1 MSLLKTLAK
10 VAIGVAAA
18 KGVKSMMDQ
27 RRQPYDTSHGRIQSR
42 QTGLGG
48 LLDKVG
54 QRGGG
59 LDQLIAKAGGAGGLG
74 GLLAGA
80 GLGGLLG
87 GGATAGARA
96 GAATGGGFA
105 AKLDQAQ
112 RHGGEP
118 EVPPTPEEEAV
129 AALLLRAMI
138 QAAKSDGRIDRDER
152 ARILSELDDAS
163 REEMDFLMQEMEA
176 PIDIERLVA
185 DTPAGLEPEVY
196 AAALMAI
203 NVDHPAETAFLQ
215 ALARGLQLRG
225 SELTE
230 IHREAGLPPLAPA

>member
-18 KGVKSMMDQ
+18 KGVKTMMDQ
-27 RRQPYDTSHGRIQSR
+27 RRQPYDQSRGRIQSR

-48 LLDKVG
+48 LLDRVG

-74 GLLAGA
+74 GILAGA

-87 GGATAGARA
+87 GGGQARA
-96 GAATGGGFA
+96 GGFA

-118 EVPPTPEEEAV
+118 EHAPTPEEEAV

-138 QAAKSDGRIDRDER
+138 QAAKSDGRIDGEER

-163 REEMDFLMQEMEA
+163 REEMDFLMREMEA
-176 PIDIERLVA
+176 PIDVEGLVA
-185 DTPAGLEPEVY
+185 ATPAGLEPEVY

-203 NVDHPAETAFLQ
+203 DVDHPAEISYLR
-215 ALARGLQLRG
+215 ALARGLQLREAEV
-225 SELTE
+225 SE
-230 IHREAGLPPLAPA
+230 IHREAGLPPLATA